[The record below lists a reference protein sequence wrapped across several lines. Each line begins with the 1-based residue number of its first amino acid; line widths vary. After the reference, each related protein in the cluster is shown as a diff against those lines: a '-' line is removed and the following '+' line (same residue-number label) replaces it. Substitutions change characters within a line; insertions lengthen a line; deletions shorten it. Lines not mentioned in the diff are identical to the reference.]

1 MVGSHVMMI
10 PGAWEPR
17 GRSGAPVNIV
27 NVVDVVDVRPA
38 GSRGG
43 DETSFPGL
51 DTQRS
56 ELPGWLK
63 VSIFAAT
70 LLTVMWLAMTVFFV
84 RVT

>member
-1 MVGSHVMMI
+1 MEGNVMMI

-17 GRSGAPVNIV
+17 GRSGAPGSVV
-27 NVVDVVDVRPA
+27 NVVEGVDPLPA
-38 GSRGG
+38 ASRAGNQ
-43 DETSFPGL
+43 TVFPGP